1 MATTRWTRAE
11 TLAAL
16 NIYLQLSFGHLHQR
30 HPAIRQLAEWLGRTP
45 GAVALKLV
53 NFASLDP
60 QVRASGRAGMGNC
73 SKLDEDIW
81 QELNT
86 HWDAVATEAATLFD
100 HYAQQHGVPPGS
112 DVVDELGELDMQPPF
127 AEGKTTT
134 ATVQVR
140 VNQARFRKAVLAS
153 YGARCCISGLAEPR
167 LLVASHI
174 VPWSMDVHNRL
185 NPHNGLCLSALHDKA
200 YDIGLLTVLPDYT
213 VRVSAQLKH
222 SKVDGFTREALV
234 AFDGRSIAM
243 PERFKPH
250 AEFLESHARR
260 FQFL

>member
-16 NIYLQLSFGHLHQR
+16 NVYFQLSFGQLHQR
-30 HPAIRQLAEWLGRTP
+30 HPAIRQLAGWLGRTP

-86 HWDAVATEAATLFD
+86 QWDAVATEAATLFD
-100 HYAQQHGVPPGS
+100 QYAQQHGVAPAS
-112 DVVDELGELDMQPPF
+112 DVMDELEELPTF
-127 AEGKTTT
+127 AEGRTTT

-153 YGARCCISGLAEPR
+153 YGSRCCISGLAEPR

-174 VPWSMDVHNRL
+174 VPWSMDTQNRL
-185 NPHNGLCLSALHDKA
+185 NPQNGLCLSALHDKA
-200 YDIGLLTVLPDYT
+200 FDIGLLTVLPDYT
-213 VRVSAQLKH
+213 VRVSAQLKQA
-222 SKVDGFTREALV
+222 KVDSFTREALV
-234 AFDGRSIAM
+234 AFDGRAIAM

-260 FQFL
+260 FHFL

>member
-16 NIYLQLSFGHLHQR
+16 NVYFQLSFGQLHKG
-30 HPAIRQLAEWLGRTP
+30 HPAIRQLAPWLGRTP
-45 GAVALKLV
+45 DAVAMKLT

-60 QVRASGRAGMGNC
+60 QVRASGRAGMGHF

-86 HWDAVATEAATLFD
+86 HWDAVATEAASLFD
-100 HYAQQHGVPPGS
+100 QYALQHGVPPGS
-112 DVVDELGELDMQPPF
+112 DVVAELGELPQF

-153 YGARCCISGLAEPR
+153 YGSRCCISGLAEPR

-174 VPWSMDVHNRL
+174 VPWSMDTHNRL
-185 NPHNGLCLSALHDKA
+185 NPQNGLCLSALHDKA

-222 SKVDGFTREALV
+222 AKVDGFTREALA
-234 AFDGRSIAM
+234 AFDGRAIAM

-260 FQFL
+260 FLFL